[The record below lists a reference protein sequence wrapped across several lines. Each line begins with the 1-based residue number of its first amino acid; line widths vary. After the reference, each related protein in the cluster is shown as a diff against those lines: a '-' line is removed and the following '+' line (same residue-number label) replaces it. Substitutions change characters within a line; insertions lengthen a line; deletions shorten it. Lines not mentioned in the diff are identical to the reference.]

1 MRLSHSMPQGDVP
14 SFTAIPVTKTRAF
27 AARSYREPNFRFLWH
42 YHPEW
47 ELTWTASGSGQRY
60 VGGSIEPFEAGD
72 LVLLAGNLPHT
83 WFSDPSC
90 SSEARCT
97 VIHFLPQLWGDD
109 FWKLPEMREFKAL
122 CDSALRGV
130 RFTGPG
136 VSKIGEMMEA
146 LAAHD
151 APDLRSLAGLMEVL
165 AMLVKL
171 PVVSLNAS
179 GETAGIKPNPK
190 LQRLLDWIEERSADP
205 LTQSDVAAQAKMSP
219 PAFSRWF
226 KLHMGCVFQ
235 RYLNELR
242 VARACALLVK
252 SDSTVT
258 DAAFQAG
265 FNNLSNF
272 NRRFQEITGLTPKV
286 FRKQFRGRM
295 EQEK

>member
-1 MRLSHSMPQGDVP
+1 M
-14 SFTAIPVTKTRAF
+14 
-27 AARSYREPNFRFLWH
+27 
-42 YHPEW
+42 
-47 ELTWTASGSGQRY
+47 
-60 VGGSIEPFEAGD
+60 
-72 LVLLAGNLPHT
+72 
-83 WFSDPSC
+83 
-90 SSEARCT
+90 
-97 VIHFLPQLWGDD
+97 IHFLPQLWGDD
-109 FWKLPEMREFKAL
+109 FWKLPEIQEFRAL

-136 VSKIGEMMEA
+136 VFDVGRKMEE
-146 LAAHD
+146 LAARD
-151 APDLRSLAGLMEVL
+151 APTLQSFTGFMEVL

-179 GETAGIKPNPK
+179 VETAGLRPNPK
-190 LQRLLDWIEERSADP
+190 LQHLLEWIEERSVEP
-205 LTQSDVAAQAKMSP
+205 LTQGDVAAQARMSP

-242 VARACALLVK
+242 VARACSLLVK
-252 SDSTVT
+252 GDSSIT

-286 FRKQFRGRM
+286 FRKQFRGRI
-295 EQEK
+295 EQ